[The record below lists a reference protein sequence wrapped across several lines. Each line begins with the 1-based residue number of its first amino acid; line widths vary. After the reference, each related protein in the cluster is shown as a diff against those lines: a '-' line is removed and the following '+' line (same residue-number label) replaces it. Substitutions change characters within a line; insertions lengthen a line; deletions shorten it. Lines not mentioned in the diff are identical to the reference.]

1 MPSDPS
7 GTPLSSTALEE
18 GSEQL
23 PQYKNMTRSNGA
35 SARSTDP
42 ADGSSTPHVVALAGG
57 EEFEQP
63 PESGKC
69 RYPVHM
75 RLSL

>member
-7 GTPLSSTALEE
+7 GTPLSATALEE

-23 PQYKNMTRSNGA
+23 PQYKSISRSNGA
-35 SARSTDP
+35 STSSAEASDIGNST
-42 ADGSSTPHVVALAGG
+42 AHVVALAGG

-63 PESGKC
+63 PESGKW
-69 RYPVHM
+69 
-75 RLSL
+75 